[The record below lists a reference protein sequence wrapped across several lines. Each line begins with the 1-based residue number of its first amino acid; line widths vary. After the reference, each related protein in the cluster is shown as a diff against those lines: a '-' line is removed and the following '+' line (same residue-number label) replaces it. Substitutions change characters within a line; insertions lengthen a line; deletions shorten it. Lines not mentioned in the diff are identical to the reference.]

1 MTDISIETLQILQQ
15 VRQVYVDTF
24 SEVLNSFGD
33 KTVLNE
39 AILLDSDG
47 KPALIGGSGTPNRV
61 DVSVVGEGLGMIA
74 SQNQVSFPPYTIKFG
89 DMDVNLSPFLWDNAV
104 FEINAKFENA
114 ENDLLAAWFERSFN
128 PTLVSGSGELL
139 EVIHYM
145 SAPSQNGL
153 FTVIEIDFGSADV
166 GTFVELLKV
175 LNSIGATEIS
185 VSSKSDEQ

>member
-61 DVSVVGEGLGMIA
+61 DVSVVAEGLGMIA
-74 SQNQVSFPPYTIKFG
+74 SQNEVTFPPYTKKFG
-89 DMDVNLSPFLWDNAV
+89 DMVVNLSPFVWDHAV
-104 FEINAKFENA
+104 FEIDAKFENA

-153 FTVIEIDFGSADV
+153 FTAIEIDFGSADV
-166 GTFVELLKV
+166 DTFVELLKV
-175 LNSIGATEIS
+175 LNSIGAREIS
-185 VSSKSDEQ
+185 ISSKSNEQ